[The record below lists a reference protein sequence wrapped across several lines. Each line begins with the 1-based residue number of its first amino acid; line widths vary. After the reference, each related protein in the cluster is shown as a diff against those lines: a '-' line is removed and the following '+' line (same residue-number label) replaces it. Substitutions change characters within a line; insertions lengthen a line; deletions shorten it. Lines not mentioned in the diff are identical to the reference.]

1 MDLTDFLKKVWD
13 KGGELDPITH
23 KLIEMQT
30 KLAARGVAEAGRAT
44 GWDGLR
50 NMGKTYQADPSRAV
64 AHGAEA
70 VGSYFAAPYLMS
82 AMGAG
87 GGAVGGG
94 GGLTGSGIFAGEA
107 ATTQELLAQQ
117 AAQQAALALEEQA
130 GQQTLGAV
138 AQQGGKQAL
147 SSGGLFSGPSMM
159 GPGGIPAAPGMESR
173 AALDA
178 VRLAKEGGYLSSPL
192 EYAKEWGKAQ
202 MMNMDQPGEW
212 MSRAGRN
219 LGGMA
224 KSMGPSMA
232 MNALKPTVSPQQGYR
247 PPPVMP
253 MQQHAPDPMQA
264 AVEDLK
270 AGRITMDE
278 FLRRI
283 GGTR

>member
-1 MDLTDFLKKVWD
+1 MDLTDWLKKIWD

-50 NMGKTYQADPSRAV
+50 NMGKTYQDDPSRAV
-64 AHGAEA
+64 AHGAQA
-70 VGSYFAAPYLMS
+70 VGAYFAGPYAMS
-82 AMGAG
+82 AMGLG
-87 GGAVGGG
+87 GGATGGALG
-94 GGLTGSGIFAGEA
+94 GSGMFAGGAGTVE
-107 ATTQELLAQQ
+107 ELLAQQ
-117 AAQQAALALEEQA
+117 AAQRALEEQA
-130 GQQTLGAV
+130 AQQTLGAV

-178 VRLAKEGGYLSSPL
+178 VRLAKEGGYLGNPL

-224 KSMGPSMA
+224 KGMGTNMA
-232 MNALKPTVSPQQGYR
+232 MNALTPSVSPQQGYR
-247 PPPVMP
+247 PPPMP
-253 MQQHAPDPMQA
+253 VQQRAPDSMQA

-278 FLRRI
+278 FLKRI